1 VTAAYEIRMAMLAN
15 GYVPLPCNCET
26 KRPVLAGWPDAKVT
40 AELINGWDIQ
50 FPKAQNHGLRLEAFD
65 LDISDQDVCDDL
77 ESEIRDW
84 FDGKGQVLTRFGNP
98 PRRLVP
104 IRIVGELTKTSR
116 LFHDPS
122 GKQQGLELLGT
133 RSQFLAYGMHPKGYN
148 YTWAHDRGPRNVPI
162 ANLPQ
167 IPAEEATQLFRHL
180 CEVLIERHGYVDI
193 SQANGHDRAADPGS
207 ADFDADE
214 ALAAMQPTPAS
225 VEDIQRRVV
234 LSYLQRGIHPDDIH
248 AKVVSATMRVADSAP
263 ELGWTRE
270 VEDAAVTSRI
280 IKQFETACR
289 DCDQAPPWWLPPEL
303 CERAQEIL
311 DAGHKLALG
320 YNKHGWFIRRQGR
333 ADQDD
338 RLKAV
343 ERGDSDALAAD
354 DETSKGA
361 GNGNGGERS
370 KGSNFV
376 IKPFV
381 PFDPARLPRRQW
393 LYGRHYLRR
402 TVSATTAPGG
412 FGKSSLDMV
421 EAIAMATCRNLLG
434 EQPPERLRVWLHNG
448 EDNLDE
454 MMRRV
459 AAICQ
464 HYRIPQ
470 DELVGWFFM
479 TSGNEVPLR
488 VAEGYNKLEIDKQ
501 LINRINTQIE
511 ENQIDVVTLDPL
523 ITLHGVPESDNTKMD
538 SVIRIFAGIADA
550 HDCAIEISHHMRK
563 PAAGSSGDYGTADI
577 RGASAIHDAVR
588 SARILNRMAEKD
600 ASDLA
605 LQEHERAKY
614 FRVDK
619 AKGNYSPAIKA
630 VWRQFIN
637 VELPNGDDVGV
648 VTPWNYPGQGEATP
662 ERQEQDRTADF
673 VFLQLIDR
681 FALEGRGVSERPS
694 RNYAPAL
701 FADEAEAKI
710 AKLNKITLKA
720 AMLRLFKAGKIK
732 AIDEGSGGKAVHKI
746 VRA

>member
-1 VTAAYEIRMAMLAN
+1 VTAAFEIRMAMLSN
-15 GYVPLPCNCET
+15 GYTPLPCSCET
-26 KRPVLAGWPDAKVT
+26 KRPVLVGWPDAKVT
-40 AELINGWDIQ
+40 VESINGWDIQ
-50 FPKAQNHGLRLEAFD
+50 FPKAVNHGLRLEARD
-65 LDISDQDVCDDL
+65 LDISDQDVCEDL
-77 ESEIRDW
+77 ESIVRDW
-84 FDGKGQVLTRFGNP
+84 FDGRGEILVRFGNP
-98 PRRLVP
+98 PRRLIPLRVT
-104 IRIVGELTKTSR
+104 GDLTKTSR
-116 LFHDPS
+116 LFKDPS

-133 RSQFLAYGMHPKGYN
+133 RSQFLAYGTHPKGYV
-148 YTWAHDRGPRNVPI
+148 YAWAHDRGPRTVPI
-162 ANLPQ
+162 ASLPQ
-167 IPAEEATQLFRHL
+167 VSAEEANQLFEHL
-180 CEVLIERHGYVDI
+180 CEALIERHGYADI
-193 SQANGHDRAADPGS
+193 SKANGHDKIADAD

-225 VEDIQRRVV
+225 VEDTQRRVI
-234 LSYLQRGIHPDDIH
+234 LSYLQRGVHPDDIH
-248 AKVVSATMRVADSAP
+248 AKIVSATMKVAESAP
-263 ELGWTRE
+263 KLRWTRD
-270 VEDAAVTSRI
+270 VEENAVTSRI

-289 DCDQAPPWWLPPEL
+289 DCDKAPPWWLPAEF
-303 CERAQEIL
+303 CQRAQEIL
-311 DAGHKLALG
+311 DAGHKLTLG
-320 YNKHGWFIRRQGR
+320 CNKHGWFVRRHGR
-333 ADQDD
+333 ADLDD
-338 RLKAV
+338 KAVLKAV
-343 ERGDSDALAAD
+343 ERGSGSDAEAGAAD
-354 DETSKGA
+354 KSTDS
-361 GNGNGGERS
+361 GNGGERP
-370 KGSNFV
+370 KAGGFI

-381 PFDPARLPRRQW
+381 PFDPAALPPRQW
-393 LYGRHYLRR
+393 LYSRHYLRR

-421 EAIAMATCRNLLG
+421 EAIAMATCRDLLG
-434 EQPPERLRVWLHNG
+434 EQPTERLRVWLHNG

-454 MMRRV
+454 MKRRV

-464 HYRIPQ
+464 HYNIKQ
-470 DELVGWFFM
+470 SELVNWFFM

-488 VAEGYNKLEIDKQ
+488 VAEGYNKLNIDTQ

-511 ENQIDVVTLDPL
+511 ENEIDVVTLDPL

-563 PAAGSSGDYGTADI
+563 PAAGANGDYGAADI

-588 SARILNRMAEKD
+588 SARILNRMAERE
-600 ASDLA
+600 ATELA

-619 AKGNYSPAIKA
+619 AKGNYSPAVKA
-630 VWRQFIN
+630 VWRQFSN

-648 VTPWNYPGQGEATP
+648 VTVWNYPGQGEGTP
-662 ERQEQDRTADF
+662 ERQEQERAADF

-701 FADEAEAKI
+701 FAEEAEAKM
-710 AKLNKITLKA
+710 AKQNKITLKA

-732 AIDEGSGGKAVHKI
+732 AIDEGSGGKAIHKI